1 MHIMTTTYVSLM
13 GLQILLDLAILD
25 WAALDWAGF
34 ETRD

>member
-1 MHIMTTTYVSLM
+1 MHIMITTYVSLM